1 MSWKEMDAMSLRK
14 EFVLH
19 ARENGC
25 NIRKL
30 CRKYGISPRTAYKWL
45 QRYEQEGEDGL
56 ADRSHRP
63 KHIPFQTNKEMETR
77 VVDLRRETGW
87 GGRKIARVLLDQ
99 GYEQVPHPNTI
110 TGILRR
116 AGKLDEAES
125 QKHRP
130 AKRFERGQ
138 ANELWQMDFKGH
150 FPMEHGR
157 CHALTVLDD
166 HSRFCVGLR
175 ACANERGHTVR
186 SQLERIFR
194 DYGLPEAILCDNGKS
209 WRSGYPRMEWSQLS
223 VWLIRLG
230 VLILHGRPYHPQTQG
245 KDERFHRTLKQ
256 ELLQHIPFVDLE
268 HSQSCFDLWRDRYN
282 LIRPHEALSM
292 EAPFKHYQSSVRSFP
307 DILPPVE
314 YPSDALVR
322 KVQLNGLVTYHDLEY
337 RVGKALIGE
346 YVELRPVHPDGF
358 FDVYFCSVKVR
369 RIHTIR

>member
-1 MSWKEMDAMSLRK
+1 MPWKEMNAMSLRK
-14 EFVLH
+14 EFILQ

-30 CRKYGISPRTAYKWL
+30 CRKFGISPRTAYKWL
-45 QRYEQEGEDGL
+45 QRYEAEGEDGL
-56 ADRSHRP
+56 ADRSRRP
-63 KHIPFQTNKEMETR
+63 KHMPRKTEKEMETR

-110 TGILRR
+110 TDILRR
-116 AGKLDEAES
+116 RGELDEEEA

-175 ACANERGHTVR
+175 ACADERGHTIQ

-209 WRSGYPRMEWSQLS
+209 WRSGYPRMEWSRLS

-230 VLILHGRPYHPQTQG
+230 ILILHGRPYHPQTQG
-245 KDERFHRTLKQ
+245 KEERFHRTLKQ
-256 ELLQHIPFVDLE
+256 ELLQRIPFGDLE
-268 HSQSCFDLWRDRYN
+268 EGQSCFDLWRDRYN
-282 LIRPHEALSM
+282 FIRPHEALSM
-292 EAPFKHYQSSVRSFP
+292 EAPFKHYQPSQRPFP

-314 YPSDALVR
+314 YSSNALVR
-322 KVQLNGLVTYHDLEY
+322 KVQLNGWVTYHDREY

-346 YVELRPVHPDGF
+346 YVELRPTHQEAF